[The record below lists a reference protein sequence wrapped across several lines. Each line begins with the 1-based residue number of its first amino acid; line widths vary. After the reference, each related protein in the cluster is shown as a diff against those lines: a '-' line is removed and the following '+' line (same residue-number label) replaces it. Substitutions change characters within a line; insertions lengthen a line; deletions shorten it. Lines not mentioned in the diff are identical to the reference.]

1 MIAGYG
7 RLPHQKEGVIALILA
22 VFETLAV
29 VCVDDQSVLK
39 TMSFGSG
46 INTYHKAIISGSMQ
60 RSTDRWNTVAI
71 KVRYDTPSSVS
82 VAF

>member
-7 RLPHQKEGVIALILA
+7 RLPHQKEGMIALILALA

-46 INTYHKAIISGSMQ
+46 INTYHKAIIRKHATIDG
-60 RSTDRWNTVAI
+60 
-71 KVRYDTPSSVS
+71 
-82 VAF
+82 